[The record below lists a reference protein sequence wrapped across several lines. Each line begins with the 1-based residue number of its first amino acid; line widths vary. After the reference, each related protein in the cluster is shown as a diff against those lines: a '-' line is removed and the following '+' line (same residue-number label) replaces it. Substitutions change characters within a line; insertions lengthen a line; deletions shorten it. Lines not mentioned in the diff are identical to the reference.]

1 MSFQPLPSPAAL
13 AAYIPDGAM
22 LAVAKDSSGVSMAA
36 TRELIRRRVRGLHL
50 VCVPTGGLQA
60 DLLIGAG
67 CVSTLET
74 SAVTLGEFGTGPRF
88 AEAVRNGTLRVLD
101 ATCPAVYAALQ
112 ASQKGI
118 PFIPLRGLIGTDL
131 LRARS
136 DWKVIDNPFGQDD
149 PIVLLPA
156 IRPDVALFHA
166 AAADANGNVFIGRE
180 REVLTMAQASRQTLV
195 TVEALVDTDLLE
207 DDATAAGTLPAIYV
221 SGVAVARAGA
231 RPLGYLDRYGA
242 DEAVLADYAKQ
253 ARTREGFDRFL
264 ERWLRGEERVAA

>member
-1 MSFQPLPSPAAL
+1 MTFQPLPSPAAL
-13 AAYIPDGAM
+13 AARIPDGTM
-22 LAVAKDSSGVSMAA
+22 LAVAKDSSGVSMAV
-36 TRELIRRRVRGLHL
+36 TRELIRRGVRGLHL
-50 VCVPTGGLQA
+50 ICVPTGGLQA

-74 SAVTLGEFGTGPRF
+74 SAVTLGEYGTGPRF
-88 AEAVRNGTLRVLD
+88 AEAVRSGGLRMLD

-118 PFIPLRGLIGTDL
+118 PFIPLRGLIGTDV

-136 DWKVIDNPFGQDD
+136 DWKVIDNPFGRDD

-166 AAADANGNVFIGRE
+166 AAADLHGNVFIGRE
-180 REVLTMAQASRQTLV
+180 REVLIMSQASKQTLV
-195 TVEALVDTDLLE
+195 TVEALLDADFLA
-207 DDATAAGTLPAIYV
+207 DDATAAGTLPSIYV
-221 SGVAVARAGA
+221 SGVAVAKEGA
-231 RPLGYLDRYGA
+231 RPLGYLDRYDT
-242 DEAVLADYAKQ
+242 DEASLSEYAKQ

-264 ERWLRGEERVAA
+264 ERWLGPGERAAA